1 MTSRFLLAHGVG
13 GRTDLPLSL
22 WQAGWSAAVALVLSF
37 AALGLLWH
45 RPRLRNLSVGRPVVS
60 WVASLYAAGTAMLRL
75 VVGVLAAVVVTAGL
89 FGVDDVAANFSPVAV
104 YVAFWVAVPLLVVV
118 VGPLW
123 SSISPWE
130 MVVRQVDGRKG
141 GGRRGPL
148 DSPTEISNWVPIW
161 VQDGWLAVMPI
172 SIFLWLEL
180 VYHDG
185 ARPRVLGWVALGYTV
200 LVAGMTARWGAEAA
214 RRSEG
219 FGVLFDLLARLSPVG
234 RQLPSQDQ
242 ITQGQ
247 TARLVL
253 RVPLTGTAVDDL
265 RPSEVTLL
273 LVVLGS
279 TAFDG
284 VSRTRFWSDVSAGH
298 VGWSATAVGTL
309 GLLWVVGVVSVAWHL
324 AARMGERLTGQ
335 PGFSARFGHSLLPIV
350 IGYHVAHYFSLLVL
364 EGQLFSVRI
373 SDPYGQGWNLFG
385 TADSPVN
392 WTRVSPSTVGWVQLV
407 AIVCG
412 HLGGVFLAHDRSI
425 ETWRP
430 AVALRSQYPLL
441 VVMVVYTVFGLVL
454 MTG

>member
-1 MTSRFLLAHGVG
+1 MTSPFLLAHGVG

-45 RPRLRNLSVGRPVVS
+45 RPRLRNLSVGRPLAS
-60 WVASLYAAGTAMLRL
+60 WAASLYLGWTAMLRL
-75 VVGVLAAVVVTAGL
+75 VVGVIAVVVVTAGL

-118 VGPLW
+118 VGPVW

-130 MVVRQVDGRKG
+130 TVVRQVDLRKG
-141 GGRRGPL
+141 GGRRGTL
-148 DSPTEISNWVPIW
+148 GLSTEMSDGVPVW
-161 VQDGWLAVMPI
+161 VQDGWLAVMPV

-200 LVAGMTARWGAEAA
+200 LVAGMAAQWGAEAA

-219 FGVLFDLLARLSPVG
+219 FGVLFGLLARLAPFG
-234 RQLPSQDQ
+234 RQLPSQGGVV
-242 ITQGQ
+242 QGQ
-247 TARLVL
+247 TGRLVL
-253 RVPLTGTAVDDL
+253 RTPLTGAAVDDL
-265 RPSEVTLL
+265 RSSEVTLL
-273 LVVLGS
+273 LIVLGS

-298 VGWSATAVGTL
+298 VGWSATLVGTL
-309 GLLWVVGVVSVAWHL
+309 GLLWVVGLVSVAWHL
-324 AARMGERLTGQ
+324 AARMGERLTGET
-335 PGFSARFGHSLLPIV
+335 GFSMRFGHSLLPIV
-350 IGYHVAHYFSLLVL
+350 LGYHVAHYFSLLML
-364 EGQLFSVRI
+364 EGQLFSVRA
-373 SDPYGQGWNLFG
+373 SDPYGQGWDLFG
-385 TADSPVN
+385 TVDSPVN
-392 WTRVSPSTVGWVQLV
+392 WTRVSPTTVGWVQLV

-412 HLGGVFLAHDRSI
+412 HLGGVLLAHDRSV

-430 AVALRSQYPLL
+430 MVALRSQYPLL